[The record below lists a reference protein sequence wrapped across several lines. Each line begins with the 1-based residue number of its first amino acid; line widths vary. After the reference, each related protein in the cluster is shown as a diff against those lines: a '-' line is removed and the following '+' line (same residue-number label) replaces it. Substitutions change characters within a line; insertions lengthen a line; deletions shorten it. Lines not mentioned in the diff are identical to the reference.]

1 MVGSWALEF
10 GSCRADNPIRTG
22 AGGVRTFMKKVTVID
37 TNLVSL
43 WYYPDAKIVHHQIK
57 GFLSGQPFRDF
68 LMAGSEMMRKHGGEK
83 WLSDDRAC
91 PVVRPEDI
99 DWGDAVW
106 FPQLAASGW
115 KYWAIVPPAKMVGQA
130 VIKELTTK
138 YAKQGVTSQW
148 FTDPYD
154 AMTWLQRQ
162 GTSAAA

>member
-1 MVGSWALEF
+1 
-10 GSCRADNPIRTG
+10 
-22 AGGVRTFMKKVTVID
+22 MKKVTVID

-57 GFLSGQPFRDF
+57 GFLSGQPFREF
-68 LMAGSEMMRKHGGEK
+68 LMAGSEILRKNGGEK

-130 VIKELTTK
+130 VIKELNAK